1 MPRSIDRISYT
12 SGFVLTLLGCWNC
25 GCPQVTAVVACDAA
39 NPGIASSFS
48 VDVIVPTELFIG
60 FETLS
65 DSFVASKVA
74 LGLPL
79 PLLKRRVPVSE
90 SVVGRCP
97 LSFGGAAAPKLC
109 KVDSA
114 QAAADVGEN
123 RSPPLLLFT
132 ATLPALLVAAA
143 GDDFFFF
150 NGTPTSAIIKSLIN
164 ISYFETFYFKVTAIS
179 THDDPV

>member
-1 MPRSIDRISYT
+1 
-12 SGFVLTLLGCWNC
+12 
-25 GCPQVTAVVACDAA
+25 VTAVVGCDAA
-39 NPGIASSFS
+39 NPDIASSLS
-48 VDVIVPTELFIG
+48 VDVVVPTELFIG
-60 FETLS
+60 FEALS
-65 DSFVASKVA
+65 DSFEVSKVS
-74 LGLPL
+74 LGLTL

-132 ATLPALLVAAA
+132 ATLPLPALLVAA
-143 GDDFFFF
+143 GEDDVFFF